1 MENKDRK
8 IILNNGIN
16 VLSLFDGI
24 SCGHVALDRAGIM
37 VNKYFAS
44 EICCDA
50 ITVTQHNYPNTVQ
63 LGDVC
68 LLDEESLKK
77 LPKIDLLIGGSP
89 CQDLSKAN
97 VRKTEGLYDTKSKLF
112 FEYIRIR
119 DWLVKYNNPDLLF
132 LLENVKPKHQY
143 LEIMTRLVGV
153 EPVMIDSAL
162 VSAQRRLRYYWTN
175 INGGNIKQPED
186 KGILIKDVVYDNNYC
201 QFKDERIERTKIYT
215 KNYIKY
221 DLSGKGYYSQQD
233 RAYYLNGKMGTV
245 LKNQPTNKLNIWLGG
260 DLYRRGHPIEA
271 ERYQTLPDNY
281 TDCIQSFSKRIGLCG
296 DGWTVDVIAHILEG
310 LKE

>member
-1 MENKDRK
+1 MIFENG
-8 IILNNGIN
+8 LN

-24 SCGHVALDRAGIM
+24 SCGHVALDRAGIK

-44 EICCDA
+44 EICQDA
-50 ITVTQHNYPNTVQ
+50 ITVTQYNYPNTIQ

-68 LLDEESLKK
+68 LLDEEALKK

-97 VRKTEGLYDTKSKLF
+97 VRKTEGLYDTKSRLF

-119 DWLVKYNNPDLLF
+119 NWLVENNNSNLLF
-132 LLENVKPKHQY
+132 LLENVKPKPQY
-143 LEIMTRLVGV
+143 LATMTDLVGV

-175 INGGNIKQPED
+175 INDGKIDQPED
-186 KGILIKDVVYDNNYC
+186 RGGLIKDVVYDNNYC
-201 QFKDERIERTKIYT
+201 QFRDERIEKTKIFT

-233 RAYYLNGKMGTV
+233 RAYYLEGKMGTV
-245 LKNQPTNKLNIWLGG
+245 PKNQPTNKLNIWLGG

-281 TDCIQSFSKRIGLCG
+281 TDCIQSFGKRIGLCG
-296 DGWTVDVIAHILEG
+296 DGWTVDVIAHIFKG
-310 LKE
+310 LFKS